1 MVTDS
6 FLALACGGLLIS
18 LFGAV
23 LCFFGYRLFLWLLPI
38 WGFFFGFM
46 LGAQTMQA
54 LFNTGFLETIT
65 SWVVGFFAG
74 LLFALLSYLFYVVAV
89 AIIAGSLG
97 YMVGAGLLLAFGL
110 DMGLLVWVVGIVAGI
125 ALAAVTLIF
134 NLQKWVIVI
143 ATGLAGAAVVFG
155 GYVALFTP
163 HASLLQNPVRAYLSV
178 SPLLTIL
185 AVVLAVVGILF
196 QFRNTKA
203 YVVKEYDHWEKA

>member
-23 LCFFGYRLFLWLLPI
+23 MCFFGYRLFLWLLPI

-54 LFNTGFLETIT
+54 LFNTGFLTSIT
-65 SWVVGFFAG
+65 SWVVGFFVG

-110 DMGLLVWVVGIVAGI
+110 DMGLLVWVVGIVAAI

-163 HASLLQNPVRAYLSV
+163 HASLLQNPVRAYMSA
-178 SPLLTIL
+178 SPILTIL
-185 AVVLAVVGILF
+185 AVVLAVFGILF
-196 QFRNTKA
+196 QFRSTKT
-203 YVVKEYDHWEKA
+203 YNVKSYDNWE